1 MTIGFLTP
9 YKHLP
14 RFTKFVESKYKCV
27 DLKDSIQ
34 KVDII
39 FSAPN
44 YDNCTVTEDLVN
56 QCNARYIVSPS
67 TGTNH
72 IYVKSIP
79 TIDIK
84 NDPVLDTIPSTAEHN
99 IYLILSLIR
108 NANPVLQLADLSL
121 GILGYGRLGK
131 MLDSKCFFLFNDILH
146 MDIHDYDNEFFT
158 DTDVLSINID
168 LREENVNFINEEFI
182 NKFNKNI
189 FIVNTSRGEV
199 VNEEDVLKLIES
211 GKVLGYA
218 TDVVKEE
225 YNDLETPLKL
235 ANQSNTLIITPH
247 VGGIAIGAQESAYR
261 RSIEKLK
268 EL

>member
-44 YDNCTVTEDLVN
+44 YENCTVTEDLVN

-99 IYLILSLIR
+99 IY
-108 NANPVLQLADLSL
+108 
-121 GILGYGRLGK
+121 
-131 MLDSKCFFLFNDILH
+131 
-146 MDIHDYDNEFFT
+146 
-158 DTDVLSINID
+158 
-168 LREENVNFINEEFI
+168 
-182 NKFNKNI
+182 
-189 FIVNTSRGEV
+189 
-199 VNEEDVLKLIES
+199 
-211 GKVLGYA
+211 
-218 TDVVKEE
+218 
-225 YNDLETPLKL
+225 
-235 ANQSNTLIITPH
+235 
-247 VGGIAIGAQESAYR
+247 
-261 RSIEKLK
+261 
-268 EL
+268 